1 MRHKLCHRDN
11 FSESTTHKLCC
22 IMSFVT
28 YDISYDSQG
37 KISFNGKIDKIEAG
51 CNCTSNLLPA
61 NQNPEKQ
68 LKACTFAKQSVCA
81 SKYVKVCWLINKSAT
96 FSDLS
101 GISEGSGQF
110 LLPITLLT

>member
-1 MRHKLCHRDN
+1 MPHKLCHIDN
-11 FSESTTHKLCC
+11 FSESATHKLCC
-22 IMSFVT
+22 IMGFV
-28 YDISYDSQG
+28 ISYSQE
-37 KISFNGKIDKIEAG
+37 KRSFNGKIDKIEAG

-96 FSDLS
+96 VSDLS
-101 GISEGSGQF
+101 DISEGSGQF
-110 LLPITLLT
+110 SVPMTLLT